1 MSTLV
6 SRAAARLLVVPVL
19 ASVCL
24 FTPAP
29 QAHADDPDRAVLH
42 VLPAETAEGGAA
54 DQPQTA
60 DTAAQ
65 NKAEKAHQAKKRA
78 AKRVARVMATVR
90 SRAGK
95 PYVYGAAGPNAFDC
109 SGLVQWTYRHV
120 GKNLPRTSGAQ
131 AGATRRVG
139 RPQVGDLV
147 FFTSGGRVYHV
158 GIYAGNHTLWHASRP
173 GVPVRRDRIWSGSV
187 FYGRVR

>member
-1 MSTLV
+1 MSTLAT
-6 SRAAARLLVVPVL
+6 RAAARLLVVPVL
-19 ASVCL
+19 ASASL
-24 FTPAP
+24 FSSAPA
-29 QAHADDPDRAVLH
+29 AHADDPTGSSLV
-42 VLPAETAEGGAA
+42 PAAEIAK
-54 DQPQTA
+54 DE
-60 DTAAQ
+60 AAQ
-65 NKAEKAHQAKKRA
+65 QPHQASDHDKAEAKA
-78 AKRVARVMATVR
+78 AKRVDKVMNTVR

-109 SGLVQWTYRHV
+109 SGLVQWVYRHV

-131 AGATRRVG
+131 AGATQRV
-139 RPQVGDLV
+139 RNPQVGDLV

-187 FYGRVR
+187 FYGHVR